1 VLRKKSESAR
11 GTMSSNSLPAPPA
24 FSNDSLRL
32 MGKMGKSKR
41 ELAENQERLQ
51 KLEEELKQTRKKLKS
66 ANVSRAMSSKRRAS
80 KSRTTK
86 DSENRNFRR
95 HAESAEC
102 SRRVRIM
109 SNWIMI

>member
-1 VLRKKSESAR
+1 MLRKKSESAR
-11 GTMSSNSLPAPPA
+11 GTTSSNSLPAPPA

-86 DSENRNFRR
+86 DSENRNFRI
-95 HAESAEC
+95 HVESAEC
-102 SRRVRIM
+102 SRGLRIMVRIG
-109 SNWIMI
+109 